1 MIFCVDKIS
10 LGVFVLCSAKIW
22 NNNESIWCYL
32 DFEISKKVHPSGWNL
47 KSSVL
52 FRHEKGQNSLNVLMN
67 EPCWTSRYRTARAC
81 LSWWQIP
88 IQKRF
93 QQVIVRKCIVLWT
106 LFRKSSEQLGCFR
119 EKKMWSRSVKGCE
132 IKMEGVNTGTTA
144 FCTAKKEKIIDICMF
159 LFCIP
164 LIINGSV
171 CKTNGFLW
179 LFYLN
184 TKGTL
189 NEACSFY

>member
-1 MIFCVDKIS
+1 MAEIQGHCCIQPLERISNCFIMIFCVDKIS

-22 NNNESIWCYL
+22 NINESIWCYL

-93 QQVIVRKCIVLWT
+93 QQVIVRKCIVLWI

-119 EKKMWSRSVKGCE
+119 EKKCE
-132 IKMEGVNTGTTA
+132 V
-144 FCTAKKEKIIDICMF
+144 D
-159 LFCIP
+159 
-164 LIINGSV
+164 
-171 CKTNGFLW
+171 LW
-179 LFYLN
+179 
-184 TKGTL
+184 KVVR
-189 NEACSFY
+189 